1 MDLGTGMCFD
11 FVFKTEMLAPFFRS
25 ILLIAKKDK
34 ALYKDFHT
42 IVYEY
47 CFFAREK

>member
-1 MDLGTGMCFD
+1 MFRFCC
-11 FVFKTEMLAPFFRS
+11 KTEMLAPFFRS

-34 ALYKDFHT
+34 ALTKTFIA